1 MTMQAAF
8 AGVVERLD
16 ELSRAMEC
24 VQWAVVE
31 GRAQPEDHALANRLE
46 NIAGDLLGRLR
57 DAHDAA
63 ESGLLAWIDQADVAS
78 ARQSLIEC
86 QQHACEVT
94 QTLMCEVLSIDTLDA
109 LDELGRDA
117 QRWATWVRG
126 VEDAL
131 DRCRQPADGVTRA
144 LFQCWQELT
153 DRIGGIS
160 ISVRTQATGHITQ
173 TPVRATTR

>member
-16 ELSRAMEC
+16 ELFRVMEC
-24 VQWAVVE
+24 VHWAVVE
-31 GRAQPEDHALANRLE
+31 GRAPAHAHVMANRLE
-46 NIAGDLLGRLR
+46 NTACDLLGRLR

-63 ESGLLAWIDQADVAS
+63 EAGRLAWIDQADVAS

-86 QQHACEVT
+86 QQHACEVI
-94 QTLMCEVLSIDTLDA
+94 QTLMCEVLSIDTLKA
-109 LDELGRDA
+109 LDELA
-117 QRWATWVRG
+117 SEAPHWATWVRG

-131 DRCRQPADGVTRA
+131 DRCRQPAAGATLV

-173 TPVRATTR
+173 APTRVTAR